1 MGGGPDR
8 PQLESAQG
16 CPSTQK
22 AKEHRG
28 EAVASECTG
37 AGPGGAPTARP
48 RNQHESRAEGRA
60 CAISH
65 TEEDPA
71 LSSKSKRR
79 VHRETFWHG
88 KFGDQKTVQKVG
100 TGKITGNNERRGE
113 EIYSY
118 ICGRLPVPVAAWL
131 KPTNHRAPSHYFA
144 VTS

>member
-1 MGGGPDR
+1 M
-8 PQLESAQG
+8 
-16 CPSTQK
+16 
-22 AKEHRG
+22 HRG
-28 EAVASECTG
+28 EDG
-37 AGPGGAPTARP
+37 ARRRYDAARP